1 MEQINDSME
10 KFLVS
15 RIPHLQYA
23 VAAMMDMDKTQHTNS
38 EVHIEALKDMIELG
52 ILISKR
58 PKKLIVP
65 SVGELLGQG

>member
-15 RIPHLQYA
+15 MIPHLQYA
-23 VAAMMDMDKTQHTNS
+23 VAAMMDMDKTQNTNS
-38 EVHIEALKDMIELG
+38 EDHIEALKDMIELG

-58 PKKLIVP
+58 PKKLEVP
-65 SVGELLGQG
+65 SVEELLCRG